1 MHEPR
6 LNRRE
11 LCRLLAAAPAAAVLV
26 RGALAAEEPFR
37 LRYCVASCMYGTLK
51 LENILPEVRKTGAD
65 AIDLWPPRH
74 GDQRVQVDEL
84 GHDRFAEMLRQHDVK
99 LGVIT
104 RFDLGPL
111 KLQDEMRVARKLGG
125 TVLVTGSRYGKQSE
139 GDGLKQEV
147 RQFVEEMKPHAAAAE
162 EQGVT
167 IAIENHGNALLCSPD
182 SLRWF
187 AEMARSPNLGIALA
201 PYHLPQDPQLLA
213 SLIEDL
219 GPKLTLFYA
228 WQHGNGCMTKL
239 PKEEELLQMP
249 GRGPLDFV
257 PLLRAL
263 KKIGFQGYTEIFM
276 HPFPRGI
283 PILDTLEQVTGE
295 INRARDYLDECLC
308 RA

>member
-1 MHEPR
+1 MAEPR
-6 LNRRE
+6 LNRRRM
-11 LCRLLAAAPAAAVLV
+11 CRLLAAAPAVVLGG
-26 RGALAAEEPFR
+26 RALAAEAPFR
-37 LRYCVASCMYGTLK
+37 LRYCVASCMYGTFK
-51 LENILPEVRKTGAD
+51 LQDILPEVRKTGAD

-74 GDQRVQVDEL
+74 GDQRIQIDAL
-84 GHDRFAEMLRQHDVK
+84 GHERFAEMLRRHDVN
-99 LGVIT
+99 LGAIT

-111 KLQDEMRVARKLGG
+111 KLQDEIRVARKLGG
-125 TVLVTGSRYGKQSE
+125 KVLVSGSRHSKQSAGE
-139 GDGLKQEV
+139 GLKQEV
-147 RQFVEEMKPHAAAAE
+147 RRFVEEMKPHTAAAE

-167 IAIENHGNALLCSPD
+167 LAIENHGNALICTPD

-187 AEMARSPNLGIALA
+187 AELAPSPALGIALA
-201 PYHLPQDPQLLA
+201 PYHLPQEPRLLA

-257 PLLRAL
+257 PLLAAL

-283 PILDTLEQVTGE
+283 PILETVAEVTGE
-295 INRARDYLDECLC
+295 INRAREYLEECL
-308 RA
+308 RKA